1 MSECPDA
8 ASVFKALGDKSR
20 LSIIRILLEGES
32 YVERIASRLSLSNAT
47 VCHHLKKL
55 EGAGLVQNHRTQFYQ
70 IYSVRRDLLDTS
82 LFQLIGAMPAPDDDT
97 RYRAGVI
104 ENFFELGKLKTLPS
118 QQKKREIVLEYL
130 LEQLPDQESYSE
142 KEINEHIMQFFPDY
156 CTLRREMIAFSLL
169 KRSHETGEER
179 YSKVSRQK

>member
-82 LFQLIGAMPAPDDDT
+82 LSTDVYVLYGPYMVKQANTVKEKLIK
-97 RYRAGVI
+97 
-104 ENFFELGKLKTLPS
+104 LG
-118 QQKKREIVLEYL
+118 
-130 LEQLPDQESYSE
+130 QE
-142 KEINEHIMQFFPDY
+142 
-156 CTLRREMIAFSLL
+156 
-169 KRSHETGEER
+169 
-179 YSKVSRQK
+179 V